1 MSLICTPP
9 PDSTEAEETVSLHL
23 CPCCVKPIAAIV
35 YRRQLGVDGGR
46 CLSLLPAEEKPQA
59 HFCFLAFDENKAGKT
74 CEKRRRE
81 RCKLKVRKEEE
92 IRLTCRAISVIT
104 VLLSGLE
111 TRTEVTHHSWNLRKQ
126 ISGKLSNA
134 EL

>member
-1 MSLICTPP
+1 MSLICTSP
-9 PDSTEAEETVSLHL
+9 PDSTKAEETVNLHH
-23 CPCCVKPIAAIV
+23 CPYCVKPIAVIV
-35 YRRQLGVDGGR
+35 YLRQLGVDGGG

-59 HFCFLAFDENKAGKT
+59 HFCFLAFDENKPEKT